1 MEFNLEVGLTCEVVK
16 DVNGEN
22 TAQAV
27 GSGSLK
33 VFGTPMMIA
42 LIENA
47 ALNAV
52 QSKLPEGFTT
62 VGTHLDVSHI
72 AATPVGMQV
81 TGKAEL
87 IEVSG
92 KKLTFKVEAFDEKDK
107 IGEGTHTRFIID
119 ANKFM
124 DRTNSK

>member
-1 MEFNLEVGLTCEVVK
+1 MEFNLKVGLACEVVK
-16 DVNGEN
+16 DVNETN
-22 TAQAV
+22 TAESV

-52 QSKLPEGFTT
+52 QFDLPCGFTT

-72 AATPVGMQV
+72 SATPLGMQV
-81 TGKAEL
+81 TGKAVLTE
-87 IEVSG
+87 ISG
-92 KKLTFKVEAFDEKDK
+92 KKLVFKVEAFDEKGK
-107 IGEGTHTRFIID
+107 IGEGIHTRFIID